1 MKQVTVKP
9 IHYLSIIS
17 LSFSTIAIFP
27 LRAIAQSTPPAGVT
41 LPPNTP
47 GKVEQTIPQPAET
60 PPLLPPPTSSPPV
73 PLPIPENQPSLELPA
88 PSSVKLPVK
97 TIEVLGNTVLKQEI
111 NAEVQKFLKDHKQ
124 GTTFEELVALRSAI
138 TQLYLNNDY
147 VTSGAFILNN
157 QPLSSGIIQIQVVEG
172 EVERID
178 VEGLTHLQPGYI
190 RSRLA
195 SATQVPLSRRR
206 LETALQL
213 LQIDPLLQQ
222 VNAELTAGSVPGRN
236 ILKLRL
242 KESPPFHIGINIGN
256 SQSPSV
262 GSIQGNVFASHDN
275 VLGIG
280 DRFNADY
287 GRTEGLNLYSFGYTV
302 PFNARNGTISLSYS
316 QNRSQI
322 IEDPFGDLGI
332 RSNSRTFSVNVR
344 QPLVRSPQTEFALSL
359 ALDLRRSQTFLL
371 NDMPF
376 SFSEGPQNGLSKV
389 TAIRFSQDWV
399 NRGAKRVLAARSQFS
414 LGINALGATINDTTP
429 DGRFFAW
436 LGQFQWVQQLSPRA
450 LLVTQVAAQLT
461 PDSLLS
467 LERFSLGGVDT
478 VRGYRENQLVSDNGI
493 LGSVELRVP
502 LTYDPKVLQLTPFVE
517 LGSGWNTRGD
527 NPNPSTIASL
537 GLGLRWQ
544 VGTDLS
550 LRLDYGIPLIHIDNK
565 ENSLQDNGLYFSL
578 RYQPL

>member
-1 MKQVTVKP
+1 MKQVTVKQ
-9 IHYLSIIS
+9 IQHLSMIS
-17 LSFSTIAIFP
+17 LSLSTIVVFP
-27 LRAIAQSTPPAGVT
+27 RGAIAQSTPPAGVT

-47 GKVEQTIPQPAET
+47 GKVEQTIPQPTET
-60 PPLLPPPTSSPPV
+60 PALPTPPTSSPPV
-73 PLPIPENQPSLELPA
+73 PISIPENQPSPELPA
-88 PSSVKLPVK
+88 SSSIRLPIK
-97 TIEVLGNTVLKQEI
+97 TIEVLGNTVLKKEI
-111 NAEVQKFLKDHKQ
+111 DAEVQRFLTEHKQ
-124 GTTFEELVALRSAI
+124 GATFEELVTLRSAI

-157 QPLSSGIIQIQVVEG
+157 QPLSSGIIQIQIVEG
-172 EVERID
+172 EVESIE
-178 VEGLTHLQPGYI
+178 VEGLKHLQPGYI

-195 SATQVPLSRRR
+195 RATQAPLNRRR

-242 KESPPFHIGINIGN
+242 KESSPFHIGLNIGN

-262 GSIQGNVFASHDN
+262 GSIQGNVFVSHDN

-332 RSNSRTFSVNVR
+332 RSKSRTFSVNVR
-344 QPLVRSPQTEFALSL
+344 QPIVRSPQTEFALSL

-376 SFSEGPQNGLSKV
+376 SFSEGPQDGLSKV

-493 LGSVELRVP
+493 LSSVELRVP
-502 LTYDPKVLQLTPFVE
+502 LTYDPKVLQLTPFIE

-527 NPNPSTIASL
+527 SPNLSTIASL

-565 ENSLQDNGLYFSL
+565 GNSLQDNGLYFSL